1 MRTWTATCVTVLALS
16 TAVSLAS
23 DLARPALAQ
32 DVASSLADRVADELT
47 LMGAKGSAYDPQT
60 MHALGADGLNLLLDR
75 LFPETAPK
83 PAEALPEEAEIR
95 RLVKQLG
102 ADDYASRE
110 SATTRLIAIG
120 RPRRE
125 MLLGAAESDDAEVRL
140 RARRILAAWEVR
152 GPSLVEA
159 SLSGFWKYAE
169 GLKDAR
175 EHELLARRAVA
186 VLERDFPE
194 GPKLHLTRL
203 VIAGVAKGGNE
214 SACEI
219 LRPLVASQDRR
230 VAKFVTETV
239 GSYKANDA
247 FYPSLLLDALGSS
260 DEEVV
265 QTAIRWSESCRNVQ
279 RAEEVRRALVKI
291 FESGSPALKFQVAY
305 PLTREFDD
313 AEAWSYLIAQ
323 CRSPDPL
330 RSAAAQARLADAKH
344 SPRSLPAEVLDK
356 ISPYFESDQLVER
369 WGATKIV
376 AIHDG
381 PEVVERL
388 IPLLGDE
395 ASSVADEAERGL
407 AKQAGRQQT
416 REALAAAAKSHVR
429 PEVRL
434 RAASVLNKLSK

>member
-1 MRTWTATCVTVLALS
+1 VRNWTATCVTALALGLS
-16 TAVSLAS
+16 VSLAS
-23 DLARPALAQ
+23 ELARPAMAE
-32 DVASSLADRVADELT
+32 DVATSLADSVADELT
-47 LMGAKGSAYDPQT
+47 LMGVKGSAYDPQK
-60 MHALGADGLNLLLDR
+60 MHALGADGLNVLLDR

-83 PAEALPEEAEIR
+83 PAEALPDEAEIR
-95 RLVKQLG
+95 RLIKQLG
-102 ADDYASRE
+102 SDDYAGRE

-140 RARRILAAWEVR
+140 RSRRILSAWEVR
-152 GPSLVEA
+152 GPSLIEA

-169 GLKDAR
+169 GLNDAR

-186 VLERDFPE
+186 VLEHDFPE

-219 LRPLVASQDRR
+219 LRPLIASQDRR
-230 VAKFVTETV
+230 IAKFVTETV
-239 GSYKANDA
+239 GSYKSNDA
-247 FYPSLLLDALGSS
+247 FYPSLLVDALGSS

-265 QTAIRWSESCRNVQ
+265 QTAIRWSESCRSVE
-279 RAEEVRRALVKI
+279 RAEEVRLALVKI
-291 FESGSPALKFQVAY
+291 FQSGSPALKFQATY

-344 SPRSLPAEVLDK
+344 SPRRLPAEVLDK
-356 ISPYFESDQLVER
+356 VSPHFESDQLVER

-395 ASSVADEAERGL
+395 ANSVADEAERGL
-407 AKQAGRQQT
+407 AKQSRRDET
-416 REALAAAAKSHVR
+416 REALATAAKSHAN
-429 PEVRL
+429 PAVRL
-434 RAASVLNKLSK
+434 RAAKVLDKLSQ